1 MNVFLSLAFLLEEAV
16 NANLH
21 LSIMLSINPLLNTW
35 LLKMNYIPG
44 TMLGIQSQ

>member
-16 NANLH
+16 NANLR
-21 LSIMLSINPLLNTW
+21 LSVMLSINALLDTR

-44 TMLGIQSQ
+44 TTLGIQIQ